1 MRAAS
6 GNPTEH
12 RESQPRSSDEAL
24 GLQRLVFFSDAVTAI
39 AITLLAI
46 DLRVPEIAAS
56 AAAAEL
62 PRSLSQLGPRFLSFV
77 VSFAVIGTYWMAHHR
92 YFRYIRRHDGKLML
106 LNMVFL
112 FCIVLMPFVAGLF
125 GQYYYLPLG
134 MSVYAAAVAAIGLS
148 VGGLWWYASWAHRLV
163 DEDLD
168 ERFIRARSINAAFP
182 ALFLVSIPFASFSQI
197 LTVVIW
203 GSIPLLSYVV
213 LRYLDRKHKGRS

>member
-6 GNPTEH
+6 RNPTEH

-148 VGGLWWYASWAHRLV
+148 VGGLWWYASWGIAWWTKTSTSGSSEPGASTRPFLRSSSSPSPSHLP
-163 DEDLD
+163 
-168 ERFIRARSINAAFP
+168 ARS
-182 ALFLVSIPFASFSQI
+182 
-197 LTVVIW
+197 
-203 GSIPLLSYVV
+203 
-213 LRYLDRKHKGRS
+213 